1 MAVSWRVVLVLV
13 MLLTAGAVR
22 WWQEAGVRA
31 GALAARVT
39 PFPLEE
45 IPRVLGSWE
54 GVDAD
59 LDPRIAR
66 ATGAVDRLYRRY
78 VDRATGVA
86 LEVIVLYGP
95 PTDLF
100 IHAPENCYPS
110 AGYVQTGGP
119 ITRLIGGAGAST
131 SSLTSA
137 SGGGGESAPFRALVY
152 SRGDGPGVER
162 QEVYYAWRLGGRWAL
177 NLGTFKQVERVSGMY
192 KIQIGRRVT
201 ATEQVGT
208 DLPSGGSTSTST
220 STSTVSGSSTEA
232 ANPTERF
239 LAELVPVLLNR
250 LNAPAA
256 AAR

>member
-1 MAVSWRVVLVLV
+1 MAGVWRLALVLV
-13 MLLTAGAVR
+13 MLLTAGSVR
-22 WWQEAGVRA
+22 WWQEARVRA

-39 PFPLEE
+39 PFPLED
-45 IPRVLGSWE
+45 IPRVLGTWE
-54 GVDAD
+54 GVDAE

-119 ITRLIGGAGAST
+119 ISRLIPSTTAAARGGE
-131 SSLTSA
+131 
-137 SGGGGESAPFRALVY
+137 GGGEEPAPFRALVY
-152 SRGDGPGVER
+152 SRGDGPSAER

-192 KIQIGRRVT
+192 KIQVGRRVT
-201 ATEQVGT
+201 TSEQVGT
-208 DLPSGGSTSTST
+208 DLPSGGAALTRA
-220 STSTVSGSSTEA
+220 STEA

-239 LAELVPVLLNR
+239 LAELVPALLSR
-250 LNAPAA
+250 LKAPASL